1 MPNRTKEVV
10 AETCIVGHVRRFMA
24 YGGHGIV
31 WGTYWADGD
40 GLGGQEGPAALTC
53 CEMCLLL
60 TKHQLGPQ
68 VRIAHERA
76 QYAQKDTH
84 ELLLPATPTAPRHPM
99 KRLQQAFASERVE
112 ICTSHPSTS

>member
-40 GLGGQEGPAALTC
+40 GLGGQEGRQWHASTC
-53 CEMCLLL
+53 
-60 TKHQLGPQ
+60 
-68 VRIAHERA
+68 
-76 QYAQKDTH
+76 
-84 ELLLPATPTAPRHPM
+84 
-99 KRLQQAFASERVE
+99 AFHSQ
-112 ICTSHPSTS
+112 STRQGHN